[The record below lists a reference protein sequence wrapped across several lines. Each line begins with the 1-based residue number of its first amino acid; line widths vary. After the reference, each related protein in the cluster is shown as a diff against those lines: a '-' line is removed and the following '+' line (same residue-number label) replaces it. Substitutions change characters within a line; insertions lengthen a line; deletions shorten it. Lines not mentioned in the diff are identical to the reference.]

1 ALAIHQK
8 ASLTYCE
15 LVLVCTKVS
24 LRVRKYNCIKIG
36 YVGSVMINTVIS
48 DGKDIIL
55 SAGNFLLF
63 LWCITDIEMTI
74 MTTVEHQIDRT
85 NTFFMRK
92 YLIG

>member
-1 ALAIHQK
+1 
-8 ASLTYCE
+8 
-15 LVLVCTKVS
+15 
-24 LRVRKYNCIKIG
+24 
-36 YVGSVMINTVIS
+36 MINTVIS
-48 DGKDIIL
+48 DGKDITL